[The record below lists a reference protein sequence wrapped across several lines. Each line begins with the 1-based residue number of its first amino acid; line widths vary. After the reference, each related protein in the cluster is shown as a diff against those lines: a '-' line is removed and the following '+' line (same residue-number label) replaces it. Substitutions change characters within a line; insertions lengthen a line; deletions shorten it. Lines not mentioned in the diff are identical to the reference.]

1 MERFLAQDI
10 IWEIEP
16 KDEQNHEYVV
26 YISYTDR
33 AGNKSSVDFKI
44 ILQEKLKKLLCESEE
59 EIFIQDVEDVFDDT
73 TTFVEDIPS
82 PYNPLETILKKA
94 GYSLDYINQISCG
107 QLITVRV
114 TWKYC

>member
-1 MERFLAQDI
+1 MAVEDTSGNIWLEGVCLILDTTTEAFIDNVKIRLLKWNQKILIRNQVRIEDYAIIDNVDGKILAQDI

-44 ILQEKLKKLLCESEE
+44 ILQEKTKRS
-59 EIFIQDVEDVFDDT
+59 
-73 TTFVEDIPS
+73 
-82 PYNPLETILKKA
+82 Y
-94 GYSLDYINQISCG
+94 Y
-107 QLITVRV
+107 
-114 TWKYC
+114 